1 MLGSVIANG
10 RAAGTAQ
17 KDRDPAKAIVAMIT
31 AQSTKWWMEIR
42 AREAIAAV
50 GEGAVDQDFN
60 GGEDERNFEKKY
72 QQCRLV
78 FIYIKGKEIP
88 TVNAGLS

>member
-60 GGEDERNFEKKY
+60 GGEDERNFEKKIPAMPACFY
-72 QQCRLV
+72 
-78 FIYIKGKEIP
+78 IYKGKKN
-88 TVNAGLS
+88 TNG